1 MYVCDESPMSKKTLS
16 VIVKPKFGMF
26 NIHVCTHQ
34 VFFLHRAG
42 GGGVGIAPPPPPFK
56 LWILHVHL
64 HNLAGHIHVTVS
76 VSILLTFFPHAE
88 EYAHGLVR

>member
-42 GGGVGIAPPPPPFK
+42 GGGVGISPPPFK